1 LADANLSSHLDFVEE
16 LMADENTPSGSDTI
30 ADVKAVVTDGVKVAA
45 ARISE
50 AIDEGRKPGKP
61 LDLLSRIT
69 REAPLGALLVA
80 FLIGRALARRRR

>member
-1 LADANLSSHLDFVEE
+1 LHLDFVEE
-16 LMADENTPSGSDTI
+16 LMTDENAPSDSGTI
-30 ADVKAVVTDGVKVAA
+30 TDVQAVVGDGLKVAA

-61 LDLLSRIT
+61 LDLLSKIT
-69 REAPLGALLVA
+69 REAPLGALLAA

>member
-16 LMADENTPSGSDTI
+16 LMTDENTSSGSDTI
-30 ADVKAVVTDGVKVAA
+30 ADVKAVVTDGV

>member
-1 LADANLSSHLDFVEE
+1 
-16 LMADENTPSGSDTI
+16 MTDENTPSGSDTI

-69 REAPLGALLVA
+69 RVAPLGALLVA

>member
-1 LADANLSSHLDFVEE
+1 LADANLRSHLDFVEE
-16 LMADENTPSGSDTI
+16 LMTDENISSDSDTI
-30 ADVKAVVTDGVKVAA
+30 VDVKAAVTDGVKV
-45 ARISE
+45 E

-69 REAPLGALLVA
+69 REAPLSALLVA

>member
-16 LMADENTPSGSDTI
+16 LMTDEHTSSGSDTI
-30 ADVKAVVTDGVKVAA
+30 ADVKAVVTDGV